1 MTHPAFSS
9 SYSAARA
16 HFRRAASA
24 VKESRLDSI
33 PYPAPGPAGEEL
45 TTDIVWIGP
54 KDAVKVFVTA
64 SGTHGV
70 EGFCGSGAQIDWLER
85 GEASRLASDTAA
97 MLIHAINPYGFSWR
111 RRVTHE
117 NVDLNRNWVNF
128 AALADKNQDYTEI
141 AEFLCPAEWTPE
153 SCKSAQVQL
162 DAYIAQHKFAKFVQT
177 VSGGQHTHADGL
189 FYGGTEPTAAH
200 LNLKQI
206 ITQRLSRAE
215 RVGIIDYHSGLG
227 PAGFGEIIS
236 AAFSGTDTYKRT
248 REWYGANVQPIGTQ
262 GAEFAK
268 IAGDWLSAV
277 PDLLPHATV
286 TGVALEFGTV
296 GPLQVLEALRA
307 DNWLHT
313 RGDPQ
318 THNAETI
325 KAQVLNAFYTDSDA
339 WQGMVLGQSLLASR
353 HAVAGLAL

>member
-9 SYSAARA
+9 SFDVARA
-16 HFRRAASA
+16 HFCQAASA
-24 VKESRLDSI
+24 VKGSRLDSI
-33 PYPAPGPAGEEL
+33 TYPAAGPSQEEL

-54 KDAVKVFVTA
+54 RDASRVFVTV

-85 GEASRLASDTAA
+85 GEASRLPSDTAA
-97 MLIHAINPYGFSWR
+97 MLIHAINPYGFAWR

-128 AALADKNQDYTEI
+128 STAAGRNQDYGEI
-141 AEFLCPAEWTPE
+141 AAFLCPAEWTPD
-153 SCKSAQVQL
+153 SRKGAQIRL
-162 DAYIAQHKFAKFVQT
+162 DAYVTQHGFARLVQT

-189 FYGGTEPTAAH
+189 FYGGTAPTAAH
-200 LNLKQI
+200 INLKQT
-206 ITQRLSRAE
+206 ITQRLSQAE

-227 PAGFGEIIS
+227 PAGFGEIIA
-236 AAFSGTDTYKRT
+236 AAFAGTDAYKRA

-268 IAGDWLSAV
+268 VTGDWLSAV
-277 PDLLPHATV
+277 TDLLPNATV
-286 TGVALEFGTV
+286 TAVALEFGTV
-296 GPLQVLEALRA
+296 NPLQVLEALRA

-313 RGDPQ
+313 RGNPQDPD
-318 THNAETI
+318 AEAI
-325 KAQVLNAFYTDSDA
+325 KAQVLSAFYIDSDA

-353 HAVAGLAL
+353 HAIVGLAL